1 MKITLRRLHAFSR
14 EELNVLKFMTRII
27 IPCLF
32 ILFSCSNNLKDTKL
46 SYELDLEKT
55 EIGYPINLN
64 INLDNLDDYYSIEDM
79 QWSDSSL
86 WISDSSKVI
95 IKSSTIDTLDE
106 SLNINFEITFWD
118 TGKVV
123 IPPYLLS
130 INFPDST
137 DITIFS
143 TDSLHIN
150 VESVIDSTIV
160 NIQSDK
166 PIKEI
171 RFPNEKYRLALMSII
186 ILLLLFIYYL
196 WKKRDRNMA
205 VNPIKYF
212 NKDPK
217 KDSVKKLNN
226 LKFNDVSSEV
236 FYNKLS
242 VILKNYLENQFYVIS
257 FEMTSKELI
266 TFFDDKDLL
275 SLLEKIDSVKFANKE
290 YSDTEKKYDLEL
302 AKKIVRKLL

>member
-14 EELNVLKFMTRII
+14 EELNVHKFMTRII

-160 NIQSDK
+160 SIQSDK

-226 LKFNDVSSEV
+226 LKFKDTSSEV

-242 VILKNYLENQFYVIS
+242 IILKKYLENQFYIIS
-257 FEMTSKELI
+257 FEMTSQELK

>member
-1 MKITLRRLHAFSR
+1 MLSG
-14 EELNVLKFMTRII
+14 
-27 IPCLF
+27 
-32 ILFSCSNNLKDTKL
+32 CSNNLKKTKL
-46 SYELDLEKT
+46 SYEIDLEKT
-55 EIGYPINLN
+55 EIGYPVNLN
-64 INLDNLDDYYSIEDM
+64 INIDNLDEYYSIEEM

-95 IKSSTIDTLDE
+95 IKSSRIDTLDE

-123 IPPYLLS
+123 IPPYLLTV
-130 INFPDST
+130 NFPDST
-137 DITIFS
+137 DVSIFS

-160 NIQSDK
+160 NIQNDK
-166 PIKEI
+166 PIREI
-171 RFPNEKYRLALMSII
+171 RFPYENYRLFLISII
-186 ILLLLFIYYL
+186 IFLFLFIYYL
-196 WKKRDRNMA
+196 WKKRDSTSS
-205 VNPIKYF
+205 VNPMKYF
-212 NKDPK
+212 NKNPK

-226 LKFNDVSSEV
+226 LKFKDTSSEV

-242 VILKNYLENQFYVIS
+242 IILKKYLENQFYIIS
-257 FEMTSKELI
+257 FEMTSQELK

>member
-1 MKITLRRLHAFSR
+1 M
-14 EELNVLKFMTRII
+14 
-27 IPCLF
+27 LF
-32 ILFSCSNNLKDTKL
+32 GCSNNLKDTEL
-46 SYELDLEKT
+46 SYEIDLEKT
-55 EIGYPINLN
+55 EIGYPVNLN
-64 INLDNLDDYYSIEDM
+64 INVDNLDEYYSIKEM

-95 IKSSTIDTLDE
+95 IKSSRIDTLDE

-123 IPPYLLS
+123 IPPYLLTV
-130 INFPDST
+130 NFPDST
-137 DITIFS
+137 DVLIFS

-160 NIQSDK
+160 NIQNDK
-166 PIKEI
+166 PIREI
-171 RFPNEKYRLALMSII
+171 RFPYENYRLFLISII
-186 ILLLLFIYYL
+186 IFLFLFIYYL
-196 WKKRDRNMA
+196 WKKRDSTSS
-205 VNPIKYF
+205 VNPMKYF
-212 NKDPK
+212 NKNPK

-226 LKFNDVSSEV
+226 LKFKDTSSEV

-242 VILKNYLENQFYVIS
+242 IILKKYLENQFYIIS
-257 FEMTSKELI
+257 FEMTSQELK

>member
-1 MKITLRRLHAFSR
+1 M
-14 EELNVLKFMTRII
+14 
-27 IPCLF
+27 LF
-32 ILFSCSNNLKDTKL
+32 GCSNNLKDTEL
-46 SYELDLEKT
+46 SYEIDLEKT
-55 EIGYPINLN
+55 EIGYPVNLN
-64 INLDNLDDYYSIEDM
+64 INVNNLDEYYSIEEM

-95 IKSSTIDTLDE
+95 IKSSRIDTLDE

-123 IPPYLLS
+123 IPPYLLTV
-130 INFPDST
+130 NFPDST
-137 DITIFS
+137 DVSIFS

-160 NIQSDK
+160 NIQNDK
-166 PIKEI
+166 PIREI
-171 RFPNEKYRLALMSII
+171 RFPYENYRLFLISII
-186 ILLLLFIYYL
+186 IFLFLFIYYL
-196 WKKRDRNMA
+196 WKKRDSTSS
-205 VNPIKYF
+205 VNPMKYF
-212 NKDPK
+212 NKNPK

-226 LKFNDVSSEV
+226 LKFKDTSSEV

-242 VILKNYLENQFYVIS
+242 IILKKYLENQFYIIS
-257 FEMTSKELI
+257 FEMTSQELK

>member
-1 MKITLRRLHAFSR
+1 M
-14 EELNVLKFMTRII
+14 
-27 IPCLF
+27 LF
-32 ILFSCSNNLKDTKL
+32 GCSNNLKDIEL
-46 SYELDLEKT
+46 SYEIDLEKT
-55 EIGYPINLN
+55 EIGYPVNLN
-64 INLDNLDDYYSIEDM
+64 INVDNLDEYYSIEEM

-95 IKSSTIDTLDE
+95 IKSSRIDTLDE

-123 IPPYLLS
+123 IPPYLLTV
-130 INFPDST
+130 NFPDST
-137 DITIFS
+137 DVSIFS

-160 NIQSDK
+160 NIQNDK
-166 PIKEI
+166 PIREI
-171 RFPNEKYRLALMSII
+171 RFPYENYRLFLISII
-186 ILLLLFIYYL
+186 IFLFLFIYYL
-196 WKKRDRNMA
+196 WKKRDSTSS
-205 VNPIKYF
+205 VNPMKYF
-212 NKDPK
+212 NKNPK

-226 LKFNDVSSEV
+226 LKFKDTSSEV

-242 VILKNYLENQFYVIS
+242 IILKKYLENQFYIIS
-257 FEMTSKELI
+257 FEMTSQELK

>member
-14 EELNVLKFMTRII
+14 EELNVHKFMTRII

>member
-14 EELNVLKFMTRII
+14 EELNVHKFMTRII

-64 INLDNLDDYYSIEDM
+64 INIDNLDEYYSIEEM

-171 RFPNEKYRLALMSII
+171 RFPNEKYRLALMLII

-242 VILKNYLENQFYVIS
+242 VILKKYLENQFYVIS

>member
-1 MKITLRRLHAFSR
+1 M
-14 EELNVLKFMTRII
+14 
-27 IPCLF
+27 LF
-32 ILFSCSNNLKDTKL
+32 GCSNNLKDTEL
-46 SYELDLEKT
+46 SYEIDLEKT
-55 EIGYPINLN
+55 EIGYPVNLN
-64 INLDNLDDYYSIEDM
+64 INVDNLDEYYSIEEM

-95 IKSSTIDTLDE
+95 IKSSRIDTLDE

-123 IPPYLLS
+123 IPPYLLTV
-130 INFPDST
+130 NFPDST
-137 DITIFS
+137 DVSIFS

-160 NIQSDK
+160 NIQNDK
-166 PIKEI
+166 PIREI
-171 RFPNEKYRLALMSII
+171 RFPYENYRLFLISII
-186 ILLLLFIYYL
+186 IFLFLFIYYL
-196 WKKRDRNMA
+196 WKKRDSTSS

-212 NKDPK
+212 NKNPK

-226 LKFNDVSSEV
+226 LKFKDTSSEV

-242 VILKNYLENQFYVIS
+242 IILKKYLENQFYIIS
-257 FEMTSKELI
+257 FEMTSQELK

>member
-1 MKITLRRLHAFSR
+1 M
-14 EELNVLKFMTRII
+14 
-27 IPCLF
+27 LF
-32 ILFSCSNNLKDTKL
+32 GCSNNLKDTEL
-46 SYELDLEKT
+46 SYEIDLEKT
-55 EIGYPINLN
+55 EIGYPVNLN
-64 INLDNLDDYYSIEDM
+64 INIDNLDEYYSIEEM

-95 IKSSTIDTLDE
+95 IKSSRIDTLDE

-123 IPPYLLS
+123 IPPYLLTV
-130 INFPDST
+130 NFPDST
-137 DITIFS
+137 DVSIFS

-160 NIQSDK
+160 NIQNDK
-166 PIKEI
+166 PIREI
-171 RFPNEKYRLALMSII
+171 RFPYENYRLFLISII
-186 ILLLLFIYYL
+186 IFLFLFIYYL
-196 WKKRDRNMA
+196 WKKRDSTSS

-212 NKDPK
+212 NKNPK

-226 LKFNDVSSEV
+226 LKFKDTSSEV

-242 VILKNYLENQFYVIS
+242 IILKKYLENQFYIIS
-257 FEMTSKELI
+257 FEMTSQELK

>member
-1 MKITLRRLHAFSR
+1 
-14 EELNVLKFMTRII
+14 
-27 IPCLF
+27 
-32 ILFSCSNNLKDTKL
+32 
-46 SYELDLEKT
+46 
-55 EIGYPINLN
+55 
-64 INLDNLDDYYSIEDM
+64 M

-95 IKSSTIDTLDE
+95 IKSSTIDTLDG
-106 SLNINFEITFWD
+106 SLNIDFEITFWD

-171 RFPNEKYRLALMSII
+171 RFPYEKYRLALISII
-186 ILLLLFIYYL
+186 IFLLLFIYYL
-196 WKKRDRNMA
+196 WKKRDRNIS

-226 LKFNDVSSEV
+226 LKFKDTTSEV

-242 VILKNYLENQFYVIS
+242 LILKKYLENQFYIIS
-257 FEMTSKELI
+257 FEMTSKELK

>member
-1 MKITLRRLHAFSR
+1 
-14 EELNVLKFMTRII
+14 MTRII

-64 INLDNLDDYYSIEDM
+64 INIDNLDDYYSIEEM

-95 IKSSTIDTLDE
+95 IKSSTIDTLDG
-106 SLNINFEITFWD
+106 SLNIDFEITFWD

-123 IPPYLLS
+123 IPPYILS

-171 RFPNEKYRLALMSII
+171 RFPYEKYRLALISII
-186 ILLLLFIYYL
+186 IFLLLFIYYL
-196 WKKRDRNMA
+196 WKKRDRNIS

-226 LKFNDVSSEV
+226 LKFKDTSSEV

-242 VILKNYLENQFYVIS
+242 LILKKYLENQFYIIS
-257 FEMTSKELI
+257 FEMTSKELK

>member
-1 MKITLRRLHAFSR
+1 
-14 EELNVLKFMTRII
+14 MTRII

-64 INLDNLDDYYSIEDM
+64 INIDNLDEYYSIEEM

-95 IKSSTIDTLDE
+95 IKSSTIDTLDG
-106 SLNINFEITFWD
+106 SLNIDFEITFWD

-123 IPPYLLS
+123 IPPYILS

-171 RFPNEKYRLALMSII
+171 RFPYEKYRLALISII
-186 ILLLLFIYYL
+186 IFLLLFIYYL
-196 WKKRDRNMA
+196 WKKRDRNMSA
-205 VNPIKYF
+205 NPIKYF

-226 LKFNDVSSEV
+226 LKFKDTSSEV

-242 VILKNYLENQFYVIS
+242 LILKKYLENQFYIIS
-257 FEMTSKELI
+257 FEMTSKELK

>member
-1 MKITLRRLHAFSR
+1 M
-14 EELNVLKFMTRII
+14 
-27 IPCLF
+27 LF
-32 ILFSCSNNLKDTKL
+32 GCSNNLKDTEL
-46 SYELDLEKT
+46 SYEIDLEKT
-55 EIGYPINLN
+55 EIGYPVNLN
-64 INLDNLDDYYSIEDM
+64 INVDNLDEYYSIEEM

-95 IKSSTIDTLDE
+95 IKSSRIDTLDE

-123 IPPYLLS
+123 IPPYLLTV
-130 INFPDST
+130 NFPDST
-137 DITIFS
+137 DVLIFS

-160 NIQSDK
+160 NIQNDK
-166 PIKEI
+166 PIREI
-171 RFPNEKYRLALMSII
+171 RFPYENYRLFLISII
-186 ILLLLFIYYL
+186 IFLFLFIYYL
-196 WKKRDRNMA
+196 WKKRDSTSS

-212 NKDPK
+212 NKNPK

-226 LKFNDVSSEV
+226 LKFKDTSSEV

-242 VILKNYLENQFYVIS
+242 IILKKYLENQFYIIS
-257 FEMTSKELI
+257 FEMTSQELK

>member
-1 MKITLRRLHAFSR
+1 MKTTLRHLLAFLR
-14 EELNVLKFMTRII
+14 EELNVPKFMKRII

-32 ILFSCSNNLKDTKL
+32 ILFSCSNDLNDVKL
-46 SYELDLEKT
+46 SYELDSEKT

-64 INLDNLDDYYSIEDM
+64 ISLDNLDEYYSVQEM
-79 QWSDSSL
+79 RWSDSSL

-95 IKSSTIDTLDE
+95 IKSSSIDTLDE
-106 SLNINFEITFWD
+106 SLNLNFEITFWD
-118 TGKVV
+118 TGKIV
-123 IPPYLLS
+123 IPPYLLA

-137 DITIFS
+137 DIILFS
-143 TDSLHIN
+143 TDSIN
-150 VESVIDSTIV
+150 ISVESVIDSTTV
-160 NIQSDK
+160 SIQQDK

-171 RFPNEKYRLALMSII
+171 IFPFDNYRLALILII
-186 ILLLLFIYYL
+186 IFLLLFIYYL
-196 WKKRDRNMA
+196 WRKRDKNTSIIP
-205 VNPIKYF
+205 NKFF

-226 LKFNDVSSEV
+226 LKFKGISSEI
-236 FYNKLS
+236 FYNELS
-242 VILKNYLENQFYVIS
+242 IILKKYLENQYYIIS
-257 FEMTSKELI
+257 FEMTSEELK

-275 SLLEKIDSVKFANKE
+275 NLLKKIDSVKFANKE

>member
-1 MKITLRRLHAFSR
+1 M
-14 EELNVLKFMTRII
+14 
-27 IPCLF
+27 LF
-32 ILFSCSNNLKDTKL
+32 GCSNNLKDTEL
-46 SYELDLEKT
+46 SYEIDLEKT
-55 EIGYPINLN
+55 EIGYPVNLN
-64 INLDNLDDYYSIEDM
+64 INVDNLDEYYSIEEM

-95 IKSSTIDTLDE
+95 IKSSRIDTLDE

-123 IPPYLLS
+123 IPPYLLTV
-130 INFPDST
+130 NFPDST
-137 DITIFS
+137 DVSIFS

-160 NIQSDK
+160 NIQNDK
-166 PIKEI
+166 PIREI
-171 RFPNEKYRLALMSII
+171 RFPYENYRLFLISII
-186 ILLLLFIYYL
+186 IFLFLFIYYL
-196 WKKRDRNMA
+196 WKKRDNNSS
-205 VNPIKYF
+205 VNPMKYF
-212 NKDPK
+212 NKNPK

-226 LKFNDVSSEV
+226 LKFKDTSSEV

-242 VILKNYLENQFYVIS
+242 IILKKYLENQFYIIS
-257 FEMTSKELI
+257 FEMTSQELK

>member
-14 EELNVLKFMTRII
+14 EELNVHKFMTRII

-123 IPPYLLS
+123 IPPYLLTV
-130 INFPDST
+130 NFPDST
-137 DITIFS
+137 DVSIFS

-160 NIQSDK
+160 SIQSDK

-242 VILKNYLENQFYVIS
+242 VILKKYLENQFYIAS
-257 FEMTSKELI
+257 
-266 TFFDDKDLL
+266 
-275 SLLEKIDSVKFANKE
+275 
-290 YSDTEKKYDLEL
+290 
-302 AKKIVRKLL
+302 R

>member
-1 MKITLRRLHAFSR
+1 M
-14 EELNVLKFMTRII
+14 
-27 IPCLF
+27 LF
-32 ILFSCSNNLKDTKL
+32 GCSNNLKDTEL
-46 SYELDLEKT
+46 SYEIDLEKT
-55 EIGYPINLN
+55 EIGYPVNLN
-64 INLDNLDDYYSIEDM
+64 INVDNLDEYYSIEEM

-95 IKSSTIDTLDE
+95 IKSSRIDTLDE

-123 IPPYLLS
+123 IPPYLLTV
-130 INFPDST
+130 NFPDST
-137 DITIFS
+137 DVSIFS

-160 NIQSDK
+160 NIQNDK
-166 PIKEI
+166 PIREI
-171 RFPNEKYRLALMSII
+171 RFPYENYRLFLISII
-186 ILLLLFIYYL
+186 IFLFLFIYYL
-196 WKKRDRNMA
+196 WKKRDNNSS
-205 VNPIKYF
+205 VNPIKFF
-212 NKDPK
+212 NKNPK

-226 LKFNDVSSEV
+226 LKFKDTSSEV

-242 VILKNYLENQFYVIS
+242 IILKKYLENQFYIIS
-257 FEMTSKELI
+257 FEMTSQELK

>member
-1 MKITLRRLHAFSR
+1 MI
-14 EELNVLKFMTRII
+14 RII

-32 ILFSCSNNLKDTKL
+32 ILFSCSNNLKVSKL

-64 INLDNLDDYYSIEDM
+64 INIDNLDEYYSVEEM
-79 QWSDSSL
+79 RWSDSSL
-86 WISDSSKVI
+86 WIFDSSKVI
-95 IKSSTIDTLDE
+95 IKSSRIDTLDE

-130 INFPDST
+130 VNFPDST

-150 VESVIDSTIV
+150 VESVIDSSIV

-171 RFPNEKYRLALMSII
+171 RFPYQKYRLALISII
-186 ILLLLFIYYL
+186 IFLLLFIYYL
-196 WKKRDRNMA
+196 WKKRDRNMFM
-205 VNPIKYF
+205 NKIKYF

-226 LKFNDVSSEV
+226 LKVKDTSSEV

-242 VILKNYLENQFYVIS
+242 VILKKYLENQFYIIS
-257 FEMTSKELI
+257 FEMTSKELK
-266 TFFDDKDLL
+266 TYFDDKDLL
-275 SLLEKIDSVKFANKE
+275 RLLEKIDSVKFANKE

>member
-1 MKITLRRLHAFSR
+1 M
-14 EELNVLKFMTRII
+14 
-27 IPCLF
+27 LF
-32 ILFSCSNNLKDTKL
+32 GCSNNLKDTEL
-46 SYELDLEKT
+46 SYEIDLEKT
-55 EIGYPINLN
+55 EIGYPVNLN
-64 INLDNLDDYYSIEDM
+64 INVDNLDEYYSIEEM

-95 IKSSTIDTLDE
+95 IKSSRIDTLDE

-130 INFPDST
+130 VNFPDST
-137 DITIFS
+137 DVSIFS

-160 NIQSDK
+160 NIQNDK
-166 PIKEI
+166 PIREI
-171 RFPNEKYRLALMSII
+171 RFPYENYRLFLISII
-186 ILLLLFIYYL
+186 IFLFLFIYYL
-196 WKKRDRNMA
+196 WKKRDSTSS
-205 VNPIKYF
+205 VNPMKYF
-212 NKDPK
+212 NKNPK

-226 LKFNDVSSEV
+226 LKFKDTSSEV

-242 VILKNYLENQFYVIS
+242 IILKKYLENQFYIIS
-257 FEMTSKELI
+257 FEMTSQELK

>member
-1 MKITLRRLHAFSR
+1 M
-14 EELNVLKFMTRII
+14 
-27 IPCLF
+27 LF
-32 ILFSCSNNLKDTKL
+32 GCSNNLKDTEL
-46 SYELDLEKT
+46 SYEIDLEKT
-55 EIGYPINLN
+55 EIGYPVNLN
-64 INLDNLDDYYSIEDM
+64 INIDNLDEYYSIEEM

-95 IKSSTIDTLDE
+95 IKSSRIDTLDE

-123 IPPYLLS
+123 IPPYLLTV
-130 INFPDST
+130 NFPDST
-137 DITIFS
+137 DVSIFS

-160 NIQSDK
+160 NIQNDK
-166 PIKEI
+166 PIREI
-171 RFPNEKYRLALMSII
+171 RFPYENYRLFLISII
-186 ILLLLFIYYL
+186 IFLFLFIYYL
-196 WKKRDRNMA
+196 WKKRDSTSS
-205 VNPIKYF
+205 VNPMKYF
-212 NKDPK
+212 NKNPK

-226 LKFNDVSSEV
+226 LKFKDTSSEV

-242 VILKNYLENQFYVIS
+242 IILKKYLENQFYIIS
-257 FEMTSKELI
+257 FEMTSQELK

>member
-1 MKITLRRLHAFSR
+1 M
-14 EELNVLKFMTRII
+14 
-27 IPCLF
+27 LF
-32 ILFSCSNNLKDTKL
+32 GCSNNLKDTEL
-46 SYELDLEKT
+46 SYEIDLEKT
-55 EIGYPINLN
+55 EIGYPVNLN
-64 INLDNLDDYYSIEDM
+64 INIDNLDEYYSIKEM

-95 IKSSTIDTLDE
+95 IKSSRIDTLDE

-123 IPPYLLS
+123 IPPYLLTV
-130 INFPDST
+130 NFPDST
-137 DITIFS
+137 DVSIFS

-160 NIQSDK
+160 NIQNDK
-166 PIKEI
+166 PIREI
-171 RFPNEKYRLALMSII
+171 RFPYENYRLFLISII
-186 ILLLLFIYYL
+186 IFLFLFIYYL
-196 WKKRDRNMA
+196 WKKRDSTSS
-205 VNPIKYF
+205 VNPMKYF
-212 NKDPK
+212 NKNPK

-226 LKFNDVSSEV
+226 LKFKDTSSEV

-242 VILKNYLENQFYVIS
+242 IILKKYLENQFYIIS
-257 FEMTSKELI
+257 FEMTSQELK

>member
-1 MKITLRRLHAFSR
+1 M
-14 EELNVLKFMTRII
+14 
-27 IPCLF
+27 LF
-32 ILFSCSNNLKDTKL
+32 GCSNNLKDTEL
-46 SYELDLEKT
+46 SYEIDLEKT
-55 EIGYPINLN
+55 EIGYPVNLN
-64 INLDNLDDYYSIEDM
+64 INVDNLDEYYSIEEM

-86 WISDSSKVI
+86 WISDSSKAI
-95 IKSSTIDTLDE
+95 IKSSRIDTLDE

-123 IPPYLLS
+123 IPPYLLTV
-130 INFPDST
+130 NFPDST
-137 DITIFS
+137 DVSIFS

-160 NIQSDK
+160 NIQNDK
-166 PIKEI
+166 PIREI
-171 RFPNEKYRLALMSII
+171 RFPYENYRLFLISII
-186 ILLLLFIYYL
+186 IFLFLFIYYL
-196 WKKRDRNMA
+196 WKKRDSTSS
-205 VNPIKYF
+205 VNPMKYF
-212 NKDPK
+212 NKNPK

-226 LKFNDVSSEV
+226 LKFKDTSSEV

-242 VILKNYLENQFYVIS
+242 IILKKYLENQFYIIS
-257 FEMTSKELI
+257 FEMTSQELK

>member
-1 MKITLRRLHAFSR
+1 M
-14 EELNVLKFMTRII
+14 
-27 IPCLF
+27 LF
-32 ILFSCSNNLKDTKL
+32 GCSNNLKDTEL
-46 SYELDLEKT
+46 SYEIDLEKT
-55 EIGYPINLN
+55 EIGYPVNLN
-64 INLDNLDDYYSIEDM
+64 INVDNLDEYYSIEEM

-95 IKSSTIDTLDE
+95 IKSSRIDTLDE

-123 IPPYLLS
+123 IPPYLLTV
-130 INFPDST
+130 NFPDST
-137 DITIFS
+137 DVSIFS

-160 NIQSDK
+160 NIQNDK
-166 PIKEI
+166 PIREI
-171 RFPNEKYRLALMSII
+171 RFPYENYRLFLISII
-186 ILLLLFIYYL
+186 IFLFLFIYYL
-196 WKKRDRNMA
+196 WKKRDSTSS
-205 VNPIKYF
+205 VNPMKYF
-212 NKDPK
+212 NKNPK

-226 LKFNDVSSEV
+226 LKFKDTSSEV

-242 VILKNYLENQFYVIS
+242 IILKKYLENQFYIIS
-257 FEMTSKELI
+257 FEMTSQELK

>member
-1 MKITLRRLHAFSR
+1 M
-14 EELNVLKFMTRII
+14 
-27 IPCLF
+27 LF
-32 ILFSCSNNLKDTKL
+32 GCSNNLKDTEL
-46 SYELDLEKT
+46 SYEIDLEKT

-64 INLDNLDDYYSIEDM
+64 INIDNLDDYYSIEKM

-95 IKSSTIDTLDE
+95 IKSSRIDTLDE

-123 IPPYLLS
+123 IPPYLLTV
-130 INFPDST
+130 NFPDSS
-137 DITIFS
+137 DVSIFS

-160 NIQSDK
+160 NIQNDK
-166 PIKEI
+166 PIREI
-171 RFPNEKYRLALMSII
+171 RFPYENYRLFLISII
-186 ILLLLFIYYL
+186 IFLFLFIYYL
-196 WKKRDRNMA
+196 WKKRDSTSS
-205 VNPIKYF
+205 VNPMKYF
-212 NKDPK
+212 NKNPK

-226 LKFNDVSSEV
+226 LKFEDTSSEV

-242 VILKNYLENQFYVIS
+242 IILKKYLENQFYIIS
-257 FEMTSKELI
+257 FEMTSQELK

>member
-1 MKITLRRLHAFSR
+1 MKIILRRLHAFSR
-14 EELNVLKFMTRII
+14 EELNVHKFMTRII

-32 ILFSCSNNLKDTKL
+32 IIFGCSNNLKDTKL
-46 SYELDLEKT
+46 SYEIDLEKT

-64 INLDNLDDYYSIEDM
+64 INIDNLDDYYSIEEM
-79 QWSDSSL
+79 QWSDSAS

-95 IKSSTIDTLDE
+95 IKSSTIDTLDK
-106 SLNINFEITFWD
+106 SLKINFEITFWD

-130 INFPDST
+130 VNFPDST

-160 NIQSDK
+160 DIQSDK

-171 RFPNEKYRLALMSII
+171 RFPYERYRLALISII
-186 ILLLLFIYYL
+186 IFLLLFIYYL
-196 WKKRDRNMA
+196 WKKKDRNMS
-205 VNPIKYF
+205 VNQIKYF

-217 KDSVKKLNN
+217 KDSIKKLNN
-226 LKFNDVSSEV
+226 LKLKDTSSEV

-242 VILKNYLENQFYVIS
+242 IILKKYLENKFYIIS
-257 FEMTSKELI
+257 FEMTSKELK
-266 TFFDDKDLL
+266 TFFNDKDLFT
-275 SLLEKIDSVKFANKE
+275 LLEKIDSVKFANKE

>member
-1 MKITLRRLHAFSR
+1 
-14 EELNVLKFMTRII
+14 
-27 IPCLF
+27 
-32 ILFSCSNNLKDTKL
+32 
-46 SYELDLEKT
+46 
-55 EIGYPINLN
+55 
-64 INLDNLDDYYSIEDM
+64 
-79 QWSDSSL
+79 SDSSL

-95 IKSSTIDTLDE
+95 IKSSRIDTLDE

-123 IPPYLLS
+123 IPPYLLTV
-130 INFPDST
+130 NFPDST
-137 DITIFS
+137 DVSIFS

-160 NIQSDK
+160 NIQNDK
-166 PIKEI
+166 PIREI
-171 RFPNEKYRLALMSII
+171 RFPYENYRLFLISII
-186 ILLLLFIYYL
+186 IFLFLFIYYL
-196 WKKRDRNMA
+196 WKKRDSTSS
-205 VNPIKYF
+205 VNPMKYF
-212 NKDPK
+212 NKNPK

-226 LKFNDVSSEV
+226 LKFKDTSSEV

-242 VILKNYLENQFYVIS
+242 IILKKYLENQFYIIS
-257 FEMTSKELI
+257 FEMTSQELK

>member
-1 MKITLRRLHAFSR
+1 MLSG
-14 EELNVLKFMTRII
+14 
-27 IPCLF
+27 
-32 ILFSCSNNLKDTKL
+32 CSNNLKKTKL
-46 SYELDLEKT
+46 SYEIDLEKT
-55 EIGYPINLN
+55 EIGYPVNLN
-64 INLDNLDDYYSIEDM
+64 INVDNLDEYYSIEEM

-95 IKSSTIDTLDE
+95 IKSSRIDTLDE

-123 IPPYLLS
+123 IPPYLLTV
-130 INFPDST
+130 NFPDST
-137 DITIFS
+137 DVSIFS

-160 NIQSDK
+160 NIQNDK
-166 PIKEI
+166 PIREI
-171 RFPNEKYRLALMSII
+171 RFPYENYRLFLISII
-186 ILLLLFIYYL
+186 IFLFLFIYYL
-196 WKKRDRNMA
+196 WKKRDSTSS

-212 NKDPK
+212 NKNPK

-226 LKFNDVSSEV
+226 LKFKDTSSEV

-242 VILKNYLENQFYVIS
+242 IILKKYLENQFYIIS
-257 FEMTSKELI
+257 FEMTSQELK

>member
-14 EELNVLKFMTRII
+14 EELNVHKFMTRII

-160 NIQSDK
+160 SIQSDK

-236 FYNKLS
+236 FYNTLS
-242 VILKNYLENQFYVIS
+242 VILKKYLENQFYVIS

>member
-1 MKITLRRLHAFSR
+1 MKIILRRLHAFSR
-14 EELNVLKFMTRII
+14 EELNVHKFMTRII

-64 INLDNLDDYYSIEDM
+64 INIDNLDEYYSIQEM

-95 IKSSTIDTLDE
+95 IKSSTIDTLDG
-106 SLNINFEITFWD
+106 SLNIDFEITFWD

-171 RFPNEKYRLALMSII
+171 RFPYEKYRLALISII
-186 ILLLLFIYYL
+186 IFLLLFIYYL
-196 WKKRDRNMA
+196 WKKRDRNIS

-226 LKFNDVSSEV
+226 LKFKDTTSEV

-242 VILKNYLENQFYVIS
+242 LILKKYLENQFYIIS
-257 FEMTSKELI
+257 FEMTSKELK

>member
-1 MKITLRRLHAFSR
+1 M
-14 EELNVLKFMTRII
+14 
-27 IPCLF
+27 LF
-32 ILFSCSNNLKDTKL
+32 GCSNNLKKTKL
-46 SYELDLEKT
+46 SYEIDLEKT
-55 EIGYPINLN
+55 EIGYPVNLN
-64 INLDNLDDYYSIEDM
+64 INVDNLDEYYSIEEM

-95 IKSSTIDTLDE
+95 IKSSRIDTLDE

-123 IPPYLLS
+123 IPPYLLTV
-130 INFPDST
+130 NFPDST
-137 DITIFS
+137 DVSIFS

-160 NIQSDK
+160 NIQNDK
-166 PIKEI
+166 PIMEI
-171 RFPNEKYRLALMSII
+171 RFPYENYRLFLISII
-186 ILLLLFIYYL
+186 IFLFLFIYYL
-196 WKKRDRNMA
+196 WKKRDSTSS
-205 VNPIKYF
+205 VNPMKYF
-212 NKDPK
+212 NKNPK

-226 LKFNDVSSEV
+226 LKFKDTSSEV

-242 VILKNYLENQFYVIS
+242 IILKKYLENQFYIIS
-257 FEMTSKELI
+257 FEMTSQELK

>member
-1 MKITLRRLHAFSR
+1 M
-14 EELNVLKFMTRII
+14 
-27 IPCLF
+27 LF
-32 ILFSCSNNLKDTKL
+32 GCSNNLKDAEL
-46 SYELDLEKT
+46 SYEIDLEKT
-55 EIGYPINLN
+55 EIGYPVNLN
-64 INLDNLDDYYSIEDM
+64 INVDNLDEYYSIEEM

-95 IKSSTIDTLDE
+95 IKSSRIDTLDE

-123 IPPYLLS
+123 IPPYLLTV
-130 INFPDST
+130 NFPDST
-137 DITIFS
+137 DVSIFS

-160 NIQSDK
+160 NIQNDK
-166 PIKEI
+166 PIREI
-171 RFPNEKYRLALMSII
+171 RFPYENYRLFLISII
-186 ILLLLFIYYL
+186 IFLFLFIYYL
-196 WKKRDRNMA
+196 WKKRDSTSS
-205 VNPIKYF
+205 VNPMKYF
-212 NKDPK
+212 NKNPK

-226 LKFNDVSSEV
+226 LKFKDTSSEV

-242 VILKNYLENQFYVIS
+242 IILKKYLENQFYIIS
-257 FEMTSKELI
+257 FEMTSQELK

>member
-1 MKITLRRLHAFSR
+1 M
-14 EELNVLKFMTRII
+14 
-27 IPCLF
+27 LF
-32 ILFSCSNNLKDTKL
+32 GCSNNLKDTEL
-46 SYELDLEKT
+46 SYEIDLEKT
-55 EIGYPINLN
+55 EIGYPVNLN
-64 INLDNLDDYYSIEDM
+64 INVDNLDEYYSIEEM

-95 IKSSTIDTLDE
+95 IKSSRIDTLDE

-123 IPPYLLS
+123 IPPYLLTV
-130 INFPDST
+130 NFPDST
-137 DITIFS
+137 DVSIFS

-160 NIQSDK
+160 NIQNDK
-166 PIKEI
+166 PIREI
-171 RFPNEKYRLALMSII
+171 RFPYENYRLFLISII
-186 ILLLLFIYYL
+186 IFLFLFIYYL
-196 WKKRDRNMA
+196 WKKRDSTLS
-205 VNPIKYF
+205 VNPMKYF
-212 NKDPK
+212 NKNPK

-226 LKFNDVSSEV
+226 LKFKDTSSEV

-242 VILKNYLENQFYVIS
+242 IILKKYLENQFYIIS
-257 FEMTSKELI
+257 FEMTSQELK

>member
-1 MKITLRRLHAFSR
+1 M
-14 EELNVLKFMTRII
+14 
-27 IPCLF
+27 LF
-32 ILFSCSNNLKDTKL
+32 GCSNNLKDTEL
-46 SYELDLEKT
+46 SYEIDLEKT
-55 EIGYPINLN
+55 EIGYPVNLN
-64 INLDNLDDYYSIEDM
+64 INIDNLDEYYSIKEM

-95 IKSSTIDTLDE
+95 IKSSRIDTLDE

-130 INFPDST
+130 VNFPDST
-137 DITIFS
+137 DVSIFS

-160 NIQSDK
+160 NIQNDK
-166 PIKEI
+166 PIREI
-171 RFPNEKYRLALMSII
+171 RFPYENYRLFLISII
-186 ILLLLFIYYL
+186 IFLFLFIYYL
-196 WKKRDRNMA
+196 WKKRDSTSS

-212 NKDPK
+212 NKNPK

-226 LKFNDVSSEV
+226 LKFKDTSSEV

-242 VILKNYLENQFYVIS
+242 IILKKYLENQFYIIS
-257 FEMTSKELI
+257 FEMTSQELK

-275 SLLEKIDSVKFANKE
+275 SLLEKIDSVKFANRE

>member
-1 MKITLRRLHAFSR
+1 M
-14 EELNVLKFMTRII
+14 
-27 IPCLF
+27 LF
-32 ILFSCSNNLKDTKL
+32 GCSNNLKDTEL
-46 SYELDLEKT
+46 SYEIDLEKT
-55 EIGYPINLN
+55 EIGYPVNLN
-64 INLDNLDDYYSIEDM
+64 INVDNLDEYYSIKEM

-95 IKSSTIDTLDE
+95 IKSSRIDTLDE

-123 IPPYLLS
+123 IPPYLLTV
-130 INFPDST
+130 NFPDST
-137 DITIFS
+137 DVSIFS

-160 NIQSDK
+160 NIQNDK
-166 PIKEI
+166 PIREI
-171 RFPNEKYRLALMSII
+171 RFPYENYRLFLISII
-186 ILLLLFIYYL
+186 IFLFLFIYYL
-196 WKKRDRNMA
+196 WKKRDSTSS
-205 VNPIKYF
+205 VNPMKYF
-212 NKDPK
+212 NKNPK

-226 LKFNDVSSEV
+226 LKFKDTSSEV

-242 VILKNYLENQFYVIS
+242 IILKKYLENQFYIIS
-257 FEMTSKELI
+257 FEMTSQELK